1 MRGYRRME
9 AFNKPIVFVIED
21 LVGLHDLA
29 RTKITIFLHELK

>member
-1 MRGYRRME
+1 ME

-29 RTKITIFLHELK
+29 RTKLPFSCMNLSD